1 MGQSGF
7 FFPKK
12 PSAGS
17 GPFGPLIIFFINS
30 CAKIE
35 RTASRWCHS
44 QPTIGRVGIMNKR
57 TGESAISTDMVKKAR
72 RSTSAV
78 EEKRRNKD
86 GTACA
91 FVGKRVCKRRCSATG
106 DEQTRSDS
114 KISGHK
120 GIYTPNFLSSF
131 FLTQNINC
139 ESRTLFERRVA
150 VGTKAASLG
159 GCVAL

>member
-1 MGQSGF
+1 
-7 FFPKK
+7 
-12 PSAGS
+12 
-17 GPFGPLIIFFINS
+17 
-30 CAKIE
+30 
-35 RTASRWCHS
+35 
-44 QPTIGRVGIMNKR
+44 MNKR
-57 TGESAISTDMVKKAR
+57 TGESVISTDMVKKAR

-78 EEKRRNKD
+78 EEKRRSKD

-106 DEQTRSDS
+106 DEQMRSGS
-114 KISGHK
+114 KISGREF
-120 GIYTPNFLSSF
+120 YTPNFLSSF

>member
-1 MGQSGF
+1 LDPAWHRPRVF
-7 FFPKK
+7 
-12 PSAGS
+12 
-17 GPFGPLIIFFINS
+17 FGPLEIKIISLYINS

-35 RTASRWCHS
+35 RGGATRS
-44 QPTIGRVGIMNKR
+44 QQSAAARVGIMNKR
-57 TGESAISTDMVKKAR
+57 TGESVISTDMVKKAR

-91 FVGKRVCKRRCSATG
+91 FVGKRVCKRRCSAT
-106 DEQTRSDS
+106 DEQMRSGS
-114 KISGHK
+114 KISGREF
-120 GIYTPNFLSSF
+120 YTPNFLSSF